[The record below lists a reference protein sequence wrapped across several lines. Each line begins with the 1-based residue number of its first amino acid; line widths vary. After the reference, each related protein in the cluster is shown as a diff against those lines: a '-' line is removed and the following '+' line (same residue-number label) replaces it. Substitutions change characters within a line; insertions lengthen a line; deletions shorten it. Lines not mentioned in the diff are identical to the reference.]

1 MSIPININ
9 PSLGDWFGNG
19 KNDNI
24 FTHYL
29 YEIILFMNNGEPII
43 IEETSN
49 EKYINLFSYDD
60 KINYNDIKSYE
71 LNINFISF
79 DINKYSIKE
88 NFNINRESYIYK
100 DNAIYLEINKNDDNY
115 SNCYVCINNTS
126 RLFFTPPNY

>member
-1 MSIPININ
+1 M
-9 PSLGDWFGNG
+9 
-19 KNDNI
+19 KNS
-24 FTHYL
+24 
-29 YEIILFMNNGEPII
+29 EPII
-43 IEETSN
+43 IEDTSN

-71 LNINFISF
+71 LNINLISF

-88 NFNINRESYIYK
+88 KFNINRESYIYK

-115 SNCYVCINNTS
+115 SNCYICINNTS